1 MKTNY
6 FKIIAIFFAMGLF
19 VVSSCKKPDPDSQS
33 AEDDARGS
41 FIMADAFALGN
52 DNAGGGGGGKLDGCM
67 TKEIIDAHT
76 FKLNFTDGC
85 DYRGHTRSGSLIVAW
100 AMGGEF
106 GERAFN
112 ITVTFDGY
120 SVDGI
125 GVQGKIKSTFKGPYA
140 TPVIDVKSTNMV
152 ATFSNNETI
161 KWSSDKRFT
170 IANFLTETPNIVT
183 MSGTA
188 SGTNRSGDDYTATY
202 SSVKIDRACELG
214 YPVSGTVTIDS
225 NKGTT
230 VIDYGSG
237 NCDNEIS
244 VTNGGVTV
252 NVKL

>member
-6 FKIIAIFFAMGLF
+6 FKIIAIFLAMGLF

-67 TKEIIDAHT
+67 AKEIIDAHT

-85 DYRGHTRSGSLIVAW
+85 EYRGHSRKGALIVAW
-100 AMGGEF
+100 EMGGEF

-112 ITVTFDGY
+112 ITVTFDEY
-120 SVDGI
+120 YVDGI
-125 GVQGKIKSTFKGPYA
+125 GVSGEIQTTFKGPYA
-140 TPVIDVKSTNMV
+140 NPKIAVKSTNMV
-152 ATFSNNETI
+152 ATFANGETI
-161 KWSSDKRFT
+161 KWSSDKNFT
-170 IANFLTETPNIVT
+170 IANFLEQTPNVVT

-188 SGTNRSGDDYTATY
+188 SGTNRSGEDYTATY
-202 SSVKIDRACELG
+202 SDVKVDRICELG
-214 YPVSGTVTIDS
+214 YPVSGTVTIESD
-225 NKGTT
+225 KGTT

-237 NCDNEIS
+237 NCDNEIT

-252 NVKL
+252 EVKL